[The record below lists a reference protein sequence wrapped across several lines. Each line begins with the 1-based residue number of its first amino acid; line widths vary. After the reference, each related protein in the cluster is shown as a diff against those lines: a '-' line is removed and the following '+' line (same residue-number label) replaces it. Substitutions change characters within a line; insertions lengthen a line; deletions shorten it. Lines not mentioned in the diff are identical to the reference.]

1 LSAHLEALARAFATP
16 VTGPTYRPFT
26 RVVAAALVGGLLVW
40 GARAA
45 LASPTPFEWQQLAA
59 GATIAVA
66 LLWPLPSLL
75 FGRTVV
81 DAEGIRQIGWM
92 GREATWQQVQRVRF
106 VRLALSPRLIV
117 SVGLGRARVFYSG
130 SRELDLAFEQAVA
143 LLTAPR
149 PAEPPA

>member
-1 LSAHLEALARAFATP
+1 MHNPPTREGTTLSGWPSISIASSSNFSLLSGSPTSALAP
-16 VTGPTYRPFT
+16 I
-26 RVVAAALVGGLLVW
+26 
-40 GARAA
+40 
-45 LASPTPFEWQQLAA
+45 SP
-59 GATIAVA
+59 ATIAVA

-149 PAEPPA
+149 QAEPPA

>member
-1 LSAHLEALARAFATP
+1 MSTHLDALARAFATP
-16 VTGPTYRPFT
+16 VTGPTYRPIT
-26 RVVAAALVGGLLVW
+26 RAIAALLVGGLLAW

-45 LASPTPFEWQQLAA
+45 LTSPMAFEWQQLAA
-59 GATIAVA
+59 GLAVAVA

-81 DAEGIRQIGWM
+81 DATGIRQLGWM
-92 GREATWQQVQRVRF
+92 GRDVSWQQVQRVRF

-130 SRELDLAFEQAVA
+130 SRELDAAFEQAVR

-149 PAEPPA
+149 AAEPAP

>member
-1 LSAHLEALARAFATP
+1 MSAHLEALARAFATP

-149 PAEPPA
+149 QAEPPA

>member
-1 LSAHLEALARAFATP
+1 LSTHLDALARAFATP
-16 VTGPTYRPFT
+16 VTGPTYRPIT
-26 RVVAAALVGGLLVW
+26 RAIAALLVGGLLAW

-45 LASPTPFEWQQLAA
+45 LTSPMAFEWQQLAA
-59 GATIAVA
+59 GLAVAVA

-81 DAEGIRQIGWM
+81 DATGIRQLGWM
-92 GREATWQQVQRVRF
+92 GRDVSWQQVQRVRF

-130 SRELDLAFEQAVA
+130 SRELDAAFEQAVR

-149 PAEPPA
+149 AAEPAP